1 MTDAAAFGQWLRS
14 RRQAAGLSQDELA
27 ERSGMSIRAV
37 SNLERG
43 RTGCPHRTSLLRLAD
58 ALDLQGQVRA
68 EFLAAAR
75 RQAPATAP
83 TDMALLS
90 STWPIVP
97 KQLPL
102 VVPRQLPPAVRD
114 FIGRDAALAEL
125 TALLDA
131 ARANDAGVVVAA
143 VDGAPGVGKTA
154 LAVRWAHQAAAKF
167 PDGQLYINMRGFGPS
182 AEIVPAQTATLRFLD
197 AFGVPSGQVPS
208 SPDSLVALY
217 RSLLAGMRVLI
228 VVDNA
233 RDAAQVRPLLPG
245 SPGCMVL
252 VTSRAR
258 LTGLAAAEGARL
270 LTLDLLSPGEARG
283 LLARRV
289 GVGRAKAEPDAV
301 DELAWLCGRLPLA
314 LTVAAAL
321 AAARP
326 GMSLTAVAAELTGAA
341 DRLRALETGD
351 PVTDVRTVFSWS
363 CDHLDELPA
372 RMFRFLGVHPGP
384 DITVPAAA
392 VLLNVASADARFG
405 LGALAM
411 ANLVDE
417 HVPGRFTLH
426 DLLRDYA
433 ADQAAE
439 QEPQTERQAAIQ
451 RALDFYLHTSHA
463 AALLLD
469 PSREPVTL
477 NSPRPGVM
485 PEPLTSSQQAL
496 AWFEAEHRVLMSAI
510 AAAEQTGSDTHA
522 WQLPWAMESFLNW
535 RGHWQEWAA
544 VQRTALAAATRLGDA
559 AGQATARRLLAHTFA
574 RTGNYDQA
582 RVLLTHCVGLY
593 RQLGDQI
600 GEGRVHQTLG
610 WVAERQ
616 NWHADA
622 LGHAEKAL
630 ALYQAA
636 GDQARQAAALNNV
649 GWCLVLA
656 GDYQRA
662 RTFCSQA
669 VALHRQLGHRR
680 GEANSLDSLGYA
692 EHKLGN
698 LTQAADCH
706 RRALAI
712 VRELGDRYDEAEF
725 LTHLGDV
732 CHTSGDQPT
741 AENHW
746 QKALDILNDLH
757 HPDAA
762 QLGARLRQ
770 HDRLPAVGSPD
781 SHRSATGKLVA
792 NSDLLMTSFTSARSP
807 ERKLEAPDVETRWGS
822 WGGPAT
828 RCVTH
833 GRRAHSR

>member
-1 MTDAAAFGQWLRS
+1 MTDAVAFGQWLRS
-14 RRQAAGLSQDELA
+14 RRRSAGLSQDELA
-27 ERSGMSIRAV
+27 ERSGLSIRAV

-43 RTGCPHRTSLLRLAD
+43 RTGAPHQASLRRLAD
-58 ALDLQGQVRA
+58 ALDLQGQARA

-75 RQAPATAP
+75 RPAPAAVP
-83 TDMALLS
+83 ADMALGPGTS
-90 STWPIVP
+90 PIVP
-97 KQLPL
+97 GQGPL
-102 VVPRQLPPAVRD
+102 VVPRQLPAGVRD
-114 FIGRDAALAEL
+114 FTGRDAALAEL
-125 TALLDA
+125 TALLGA

-154 LAVRWAHQAAAKF
+154 LAVRWAHQAAARF
-167 PDGQLYINMRGFGPS
+167 PDGQLYIDLRGFGPS
-182 AEIVPAQTATLRFLD
+182 GEIVPAQTAIRGFLE
-197 AFGVPSGQVPS
+197 AFGVPSGHVPS
-208 SPDSLVALY
+208 SPDSLAALY
-217 RSLLAGMRVLI
+217 RSLLAGKRVLV

-270 LTLDLLSPGEARG
+270 LTLDLLPAGEACE

-289 GVGRAKAEPDAV
+289 GADRARAEPGAL
-301 DELAWLCGRLPLA
+301 DELARWCGRLPLA
-314 LTVAAAL
+314 LTVAAAR

-326 GMSLTAVAAELTGAA
+326 GMSLAAVAAELASAA
-341 DRLRALETGD
+341 GRLRALETGD
-351 PVTDVRTVFSWS
+351 PVTEVRMVFSWS
-363 CDHLDELPA
+363 CRHLDELPA

-384 DITVPAAA
+384 DITVPATAA
-392 VLLNVASADARFG
+392 LLNVTQADARAG
-405 LGALAM
+405 LGTLTM

-417 HVPGRFTLH
+417 HVPGRFALH
-426 DLLRDYA
+426 DLLREYA
-433 ADQAAE
+433 AEEAAE
-439 QEPQTERQAAIQ
+439 HEPRAERQAAIH

-463 AALLLD
+463 AALLID
-469 PSREPVTL
+469 PSREPVAL
-477 NSPRPGVM
+477 NPPRPGVT
-485 PEPLTSSQQAL
+485 PEPLASSQQAL

-510 AAAEQTGSDTHA
+510 TAADQAGSDTHA
-522 WQLPWAMESFLNW
+522 WQLPWAMENFLNW

-544 VQRTALAAATRLGDA
+544 AQRTALAAATRLGDA
-559 AGQATARRLLAHTFA
+559 AGQATAHRLLAHTFA
-574 RTGNYDQA
+574 RTGDYAQA
-582 RVLLTHCVGLY
+582 RALLTHCIGLY

-616 NWHADA
+616 NRHADA
-622 LGHAEKAL
+622 LGHAEQAL
-630 ALYQAA
+630 ALYQTA

-662 RTFCSQA
+662 RTFCCQA
-669 VALHRQLGHRR
+669 LALHRQLGHRR
-680 GEANSLDSLGYA
+680 GEAASLDSLGYA

-725 LTHLGDV
+725 ITHLGDV
-732 CHTSGDQPT
+732 CHTAGDQPT
-741 AENHW
+741 AENYW
-746 QKALDILNDLH
+746 QQALDILNDLH
-757 HPDAA
+757 HADAA

-770 HDRLPAVGSPD
+770 HHHPRAGNTN
-781 SHRSATGKLVA
+781 R
-792 NSDLLMTSFTSARSP
+792 AR
-807 ERKLEAPDVETRWGS
+807 G
-822 WGGPAT
+822 
-828 RCVTH
+828 
-833 GRRAHSR
+833 